1 MSASL
6 LPFNTLG
13 LNQLCDELIHVNT
26 KETLINTCLELYH
39 SDKAMMVLGGGSNVV
54 FTEDFCGS
62 VVIVETKGIVVEQ
75 QGTDILLTVEAG
87 EDWHSLVTYCVENGY
102 FGIENLALIP
112 GTVGAAPIQNIGA
125 YGVEFKDVCES
136 VEFVDLDSSQLFEI
150 SHQDCQFGYR
160 ESIFKQQ
167 LKDRS
172 VITAVKLRLST
183 NWLPNLGY
191 SPLNSL
197 NAATVSPQ
205 EVLEMV
211 CNVRQSKL
219 PDPKIIGNVGSF
231 FKNPIISN
239 QRFLVLKQQY
249 PDIVG
254 FTHDEQHTKLAAG
267 WMIDNAGLKGFS
279 IGGASIHEQQAL
291 VFTNTGEATG
301 TEICQLAMHVTDKIE
316 KRFGVTLEVEPRLIA
331 RFGEVT
337 L

>member
-6 LPFNTLG
+6 LAFNTLG
-13 LNQLCDELIHVNT
+13 LNQLCDEIIVVNA
-26 KETLINTCLELYH
+26 KENLINTCLELYH

-62 VVIVETKGIVVEQ
+62 VVVVQTKGIVVEQ
-75 QGTDILLTVEAG
+75 QGADILLTVEAG
-87 EDWHSLVTYCVENGY
+87 ENWHDLVSYCVANGY

-136 VEFVDLDSSQLFEI
+136 VEFFDLDSSQLFEI
-150 SHQDCQFGYR
+150 SHHDCQFGYR

-167 LKDRS
+167 LKDRA

-183 NWLPNLGY
+183 NWQPKLEY
-191 SPLNSL
+191 APLNSL
-197 NAATVSPQ
+197 NADTVTAT
-205 EVLEMV
+205 EVLQTV
-211 CNVRQSKL
+211 CIVRQSKL

-231 FKNPIISN
+231 FKNPIIPN
-239 QRFLVLKQQY
+239 ERYLVLKQQY
-249 PDIVG
+249 PNIVG
-254 FTHDEQHTKLAAG
+254 FTHDDKHTKLAAG

-279 IGGASIHEQQAL
+279 IGGASIHDQQAL
-291 VFTNTGEATG
+291 VITNTGDATG
-301 TEICQLAMHVTDKIE
+301 TDICQLAMYVTDMIE